1 MAGVSDTEVVAV
13 VTLAPMKLNCTLMRL
28 SPGKT
33 PFTLGATMVKD
44 AAAVVPETAGD
55 ALLEPVELVAVTVQL

>member
-1 MAGVSDTEVVAV
+1 
-13 VTLAPMKLNCTLMRL
+13 MKLNCTLMRL